1 MIETIF
7 TFLYVMFAIAG
18 FAILFLLAAAGLMI
32 LEDI

>member
-18 FAILFLLAAAGLMI
+18 FSVLILMAAAGLMI